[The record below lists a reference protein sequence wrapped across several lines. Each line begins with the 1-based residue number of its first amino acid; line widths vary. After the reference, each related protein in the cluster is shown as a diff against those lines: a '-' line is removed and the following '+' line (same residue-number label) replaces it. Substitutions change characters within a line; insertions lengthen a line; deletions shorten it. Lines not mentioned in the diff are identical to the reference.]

1 MISTS
6 IPPIII
12 YVSDYAIDESTKT
25 CTLRAGLSFD
35 EAQCLAP
42 LRYAYK
48 GIQTDVES
56 VVKSISTV
64 ILSNICELKKQNRQ
78 AGYPCQSKQ
87 TIAIDITEEI
97 LGTKSRIIELVFS
110 EIEITY
116 RNGILSRKSTGIVP
130 FVLTR
135 GLEHFRQSANKQ
147 DLEKLLALDWRKLTV
162 FGHDRVRN
170 SFTGYECRLPSE
182 KIRYFE
188 NLLRRRGLDPK
199 LLDFAGYKF
208 DTAIG
213 LHTKL
218 FDIHLPKSI
227 TRDLLPPNSKRL
239 YCARYLEFESDSEEI
254 YFRHD
259 DFASL
264 TTWLEERA
272 IPYFDFTRYIPES
285 WTTEYSLL
293 IETGTTRVKE
303 LKQYIRAPEFYSYSD
318 LEHLIAEAPF
328 QEQKE
333 RLRIAKATVDVFFK
347 ENNL

>member
-1 MISTS
+1 VSTS
-6 IPPIII
+6 SPSIII
-12 YVSDYAIDESTKT
+12 YVSDYTVDESTKT

-35 EAQCLAP
+35 EAQYLAP

-64 ILSNICELKKQNRQ
+64 ILRNICDLKRQNRQ
-78 AGYPCQSKQ
+78 AGYPCRGNQ

-130 FVLTR
+130 FVLTH
-135 GLEHFRQSANKQ
+135 GLEYFRQSASRE
-147 DLEKLLALDWRKLTV
+147 DLEKLLTLDWRKLSV

-170 SFTGYECRLPSE
+170 SFTGYECRLSSE
-182 KIRYFE
+182 KVRHFE
-188 NLLRRRGLDPK
+188 DLLRRRGLDPK

-208 DTAIG
+208 DSANG

-218 FDIHLPKSI
+218 FDTHLPKSI
-227 TRDLLPPNSKRL
+227 TPDLLPPKSKRL
-239 YCARYLEFESDSEEI
+239 YCARYLEFESDSEEV

-259 DFASL
+259 DFAAL
-264 TTWLEERA
+264 TTWLEERD
-272 IPYFDFTRYIPES
+272 IRYFDFTRYIPES

-293 IETGTTRVKE
+293 IEIGTTRVKE
-303 LKQYIRAPEFYSYSD
+303 FKQYIRAPEFYSYSD
-318 LEHLIAEAPF
+318 LEHLIAEAPL
-328 QEQKE
+328 QEQKD
-333 RLRIAKATVDVFFK
+333 RLRMAKASVDVFFK
-347 ENNL
+347 ENSL